1 MLDTAIS
8 NTTALEYRY
17 YYYYSDL
24 KVEDI
29 EVKLDKYLPKV
40 TQLLGGDLQFELYLP
55 DFKSCIFSHYY
66 SVSFFSFSFRSY
78 GRCCMLVMRIC
89 MINVLPLLV
98 SPFEM
103 INIPIG
109 FSPLNFCILD
119 FCSFNVTAT
128 ESFWDN
134 LRHTEYV

>member
-1 MLDTAIS
+1 M
-8 NTTALEYRY
+8 
-17 YYYYSDL
+17 
-24 KVEDI
+24 
-29 EVKLDKYLPKV
+29 P
-40 TQLLGGDLQFELYLP
+40 
-55 DFKSCIFSHYY
+55 
-66 SVSFFSFSFRSY
+66 
-78 GRCCMLVMRIC
+78 VMRIG

-128 ESFWDN
+128 GSFWDN
-134 LRHTEYV
+134 LRRTEYVQHQKKYFKTVTPPFGRVQL